1 MSGIQTVERET
12 TNYSGQRTDFYL
24 KHVFR
29 SVELVQRP
37 LITPDEVRRMR
48 PPKKENN
55 DRNGKILE
63 PGEAIIFINGVPP
76 IFGEQ
81 SLFFLSDTF
90 LKRTQLPKPVFPTA
104 AEEIA
109 APSHTPQRPTL
120 DPVAIANDA
129 MEEALYAPRDRQ
141 SL

>member
-1 MSGIQTVERET
+1 
-12 TNYSGQRTDFYL
+12 
-24 KHVFR
+24 
-29 SVELVQRP
+29 
-37 LITPDEVRRMR
+37 MR

-90 LKRTQLPKPVFPTA
+90 LKRTELPKPVFPTA
-104 AEEIA
+104 AEDIA
-109 APSHTPQRPTL
+109 APVPTPQRATL
-120 DPVAIANDA
+120 DPVAIAHEA
-129 MEEALYAPRDRQ
+129 MEEALYAPRDSQ

>member
-1 MSGIQTVERET
+1 
-12 TNYSGQRTDFYL
+12 
-24 KHVFR
+24 
-29 SVELVQRP
+29 
-37 LITPDEVRRMR
+37 MR

-109 APSHTPQRPTL
+109 ARAHTPQRPTL

-129 MEEALYAPRDRQ
+129 MEEALDGPRHRQ